1 MLYRTLTLGFLLLAT
16 PALSDDGHDLARR
29 ALLSGEVMPLAQLL
43 DKLRPD
49 FPGEA
54 ISVEL
59 EEKRGKLV
67 YEILFLGP
75 DGRMTKLYCDA
86 KDGTVL
92 SVKGKGKK

>member
-1 MLYRTLTLGFLLLAT
+1 MLYRALALGFLLFSV
-16 PALSDDGHDLARR
+16 PALGDDGHDRARR

-49 FPGEA
+49 YPGEA

-59 EEKRGKLV
+59 EEKRGRLI
-67 YEILFLGP
+67 YEIKLLGS

-86 KDGTVL
+86 KDGAVL
-92 SVKGKGKK
+92 SVKGKK

>member
-1 MLYRTLTLGFLLLAT
+1 MLYRALALGFLLLAA
-16 PALSDDGHDLARR
+16 PAFADEGHERARR

-49 FPGEA
+49 YPGQA

-59 EEKRGKLV
+59 EEKRGRLI
-67 YEILFLGP
+67 YEIGLLGP

-86 KDGTVL
+86 KDGEVL